1 MVTRKDAEK
10 ALEAINGTTIVGENK
25 NEEQGRVAAVD
36 WALSK
41 DKWKEAEGKAEAAAP
56 AEEKAETT
64 EGEKDAEGDV
74 NMEEKPEGIEIGESG
89 EMMVPAEEEEEEKE
103 EEAVKPA
110 LPAPEE
116 GSTLFIRNL
125 SFEATEDQLRLLYV
139 SPLLAFGVS

>member
-10 ALEAINGTTIVGENK
+10 ALEGVNGTTIIGENGK
-25 NEEQGRVAAVD
+25 EDQGRVAAVD

-41 DKWKEAEGKAEAAAP
+41 DKWKEAEAKGSDAVEV
-56 AEEKAETT
+56 EEETKEKTT
-64 EGEKDAEGDV
+64 EESAEKTANEDQ
-74 NMEEKPEGIEIGESG
+74 PEGLAIGDSG
-89 EMMVPAEEEEEEKE
+89 EMMVPAGEEEEETKEE

-125 SFEATEDQLRLLYV
+125 SFEATEDQLRTL
-139 SPLLAFGVS
+139 